1 MSFLQGASMR
11 KDEWREKNREIFD
24 RYLKYKVRYR
34 VSHPPDIVQQFVSD
48 TKAISIGTS
57 MVYDS
62 VEKFRKLGL
71 FDETGNLTPLGVKVK
86 ELKDYI
92 MKNKSV
98 SRKNLEKLYG
108 RKAVDAVLMAGF
120 FREEGRDGWLR
131 P

>member
-1 MSFLQGASMR
+1 MSFLQGASMK

-34 VSHPPDIVQQFVSD
+34 ASHPPDIVRPFLGD
-48 TKAISIGTS
+48 AKTISIRTS

-62 VEKFRKLGL
+62 VERFRNLGL
-71 FDETGNLTPLGVKVK
+71 FDEMGKLTPLGVKVK

-92 MKNKSV
+92 MKNKGAN
-98 SRKNLEKLYG
+98 RKNLEKLYG
-108 RKAVDAVLMAGF
+108 RKAIDAALIAGLF
-120 FREEGRDGWLR
+120 KEEGRSGWLH